1 MNLQRF
7 PKRTAPLDQRDERD
21 LAILFAHETLGWDV
35 RRLAEAFCLPAQII
49 ETILEEDG
57 R

>member
-7 PKRTAPLDQRDERD
+7 PKRTTPLHPRDERD